1 MAAVSKDLLQ
11 ELKEKYPDLSD
22 EAIREIVNK
31 LASSMDTTTREGES
45 EPYSSYDNLLRGAK
59 ISSGG
64 KTGVFEGIAML
75 DFMDQRRERREVRT
89 GNTGSNPEL
98 TAVLSR
104 LENMEKRE
112 ADRLIEERRQ
122 RELQPLRNDVLATR
136 QEIQGIRTQLANMGK
151 SPTIKPAE
159 DTHVKEIRDRLD
171 KAEARYEE
179 LKDKLSDR
187 ERRAWEKRIET
198 LESKPPPEASD
209 LKRVEDALE
218 TYDRI
223 IKRKGAGEGGEFDWR
238 TMAISTSGDVIKE
251 GLAAYR
257 EMTKEVQKEV
267 VASNSPQV
275 DDVTKRQV
283 LNFALTQIKKG
294 AKTVDVNKASEHLG
308 ITSRE
313 VYNALEVLNKEGAIN
328 TGGTKTAKKDREG

>member
-1 MAAVSKDLLQ
+1 MAMVSKDLIQ

-31 LASSMDTTTREGES
+31 LAASVDKSPITEREG
-45 EPYSSYDNLLRGAK
+45 PYESYDSLLRGAK
-59 ISSGG
+59 TSSGG
-64 KTGVFEGIAML
+64 KVGVFEGIAML

-89 GNTGSNPEL
+89 GNTGGNPEL

-112 ADRLIEERRQ
+112 ADRLVEERRQ
-122 RELQPLRNDVLATR
+122 RELQPLRNEITASR
-136 QEIQGIRTQLANMGK
+136 QEIQGLRTQIANLGK
-151 SPTIKPAE
+151 PPTTKPVE
-159 DTHVKEIRDRLD
+159 DTHVTEMRGRLD

-218 TYDRI
+218 SYDRI
-223 IKRKGAGEGGEFDWR
+223 IKRKAGGEGGEFDWR
-238 TMAISTSGDVIKE
+238 TMAISTEGDVIKE
-251 GLAAYR
+251 GLAAYK
-257 EMTKEVQKEV
+257 EMSHEVQKEAT
-267 VASNSPQV
+267 ASNSPQI

-294 AKTVDVNKASEHLG
+294 AKTVDVGKASEHLG
-308 ITSRE
+308 ITERE
-313 VYNALEVLNKEGAIN
+313 VFNALEVLNKEGALAP
-328 TGGTKTAKKDREG
+328 K